1 MGILRVEGVKR
12 RTSVYRTPH
21 TSFLLADAPYG
32 ELTLTYTDGT
42 TANLGKVQNVQSQG
56 SSNGSSVAAISLGA
70 LVLIPLGLLA
80 LLSVPAVQQ
89 TIAPIAAQFGIQLPA
104 AR

>member
-1 MGILRVEGVKR
+1 M
-12 RTSVYRTPH
+12 
-21 TSFLLADAPYG
+21 
-32 ELTLTYTDGT
+32 
-42 TANLGKVQNVQSQG
+42 QSQG
-56 SSNGSSVAAISLGA
+56 SSTGSSVAAISLGA